1 MHSWLIC
8 EVWDLLTQNDHSTG
22 FPPRRRGFRSV
33 TLLHAGFCFR
43 YATTLV
49 APSSDRKNGLF
60 YHDTSHV
67 NAQMKYLSVTL

>member
-1 MHSWLIC
+1 MA
-8 EVWDLLTQNDHSTG
+8 DLRSVGFVNAKRVQTTG
-22 FPPRRRGFRSV
+22 LPPRRRGFRSV

-49 APSSDRKNGLF
+49 APSSDRKNWLF
-60 YHDTSHV
+60 YRDTSHV